1 MNKPILSWATY
12 DFANTIFSMNI
23 VSRYFPIMAITL
35 LGATD
40 LAIGISRS
48 AAMVLVAVTMP
59 VLGAFA
65 DQFNNRRL
73 PLIIF
78 TVLCCG
84 VTAVLGLSNS
94 LIIELL
100 LFALAVYCYQSSL
113 TFYNAL
119 LTSVATPQKI
129 GYVSGL
135 GVAFGYAG
143 SITGL
148 FIVAF
153 LSAKT
158 MSPYIWTAILF
169 LLFSLPAFFWVK
181 DKGNDNKTAPA
192 SGGYYKKGL
201 IVSLRR
207 ASAIEGMIRFLVGRF
222 FVVEAME
229 TVILFMAVYLVK
241 AAGFK
246 DTTSSGTG
254 LDEVTFYLIIVT
266 FFTVFGSYFWGI
278 LTNRFGPKKM
288 LIWAVVMWL
297 IALTGIVF
305 STGRFLFYIWGAIA
319 GVGLGGV
326 WTADR
331 PLLINLVHDHRKL
344 GEYFG
349 LYALSGRLA
358 AVVGPLIWGAII
370 YFTSSLGAL
379 SYKLAVE
386 ALFIM
391 MVVGIIILYKVP
403 DVRSST

>member
-40 LAIGISRS
+40 LAIGVSRS

-78 TVLCCG
+78 TILCCG
-84 VTAVLGLSNS
+84 LTAILGLSNS
-94 LIIELL
+94 LIVELV
-100 LFALAVYCYQSSL
+100 LFALAVYCYQSAL

-119 LTSVATPQKI
+119 LTSVTTPQKI

-169 LLFSLPAFFWVK
+169 LLFSLPVFIWVK
-181 DKGNDNKTAPA
+181 DTGRNDKTA
-192 SGGYYKKGL
+192 SDYKKGL
-201 IVSLRR
+201 IVSLKR
-207 ASAIEGMIRFLVGRF
+207 ASAIKGMTRFLVGRF

-241 AAGFK
+241 AADFK

-254 LDEVTFYLIIVT
+254 LDEVTLYLIVVT

-278 LTNRFGPKKM
+278 LTNKFGPKKM
-288 LIWAVVMWL
+288 LIWAVIMWL

-305 STGRFLFYIWGAIA
+305 SPGRFLFYVWGAIA
-319 GVGLGGV
+319 GIGLGGV

-331 PLLINLVHDHRKL
+331 PLLINLVHDHNKL

-370 YFTSSLGAL
+370 YFTSSLGVL

-391 MVVGIIILYKVP
+391 MVVGLIILNKVP